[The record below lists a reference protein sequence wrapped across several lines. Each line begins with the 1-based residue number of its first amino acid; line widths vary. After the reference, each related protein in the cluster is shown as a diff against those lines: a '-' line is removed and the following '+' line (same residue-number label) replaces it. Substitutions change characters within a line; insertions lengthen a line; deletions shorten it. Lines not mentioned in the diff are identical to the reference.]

1 MRSRSRV
8 VVFGESTRGL
18 LAHPYQPRDLL
29 DLELL
34 LGHPPEGSQGL
45 YLATQ
50 TMLLEHELLFF
61 RVDEEGFSPQDYW
74 MGARVLSELSHRRV
88 CFDAVGLPG
97 VGDAE
102 IIAAV
107 ERSLLGR
114 APLLLMNER
123 DLYDF
128 LSSSDSTQ

>member
-1 MRSRSRV
+1 MRSRARV
-8 VVFGESTRGL
+8 VVFGESTKGVC
-18 LAHPYQPRDLL
+18 AHPYQPRDLV

-34 LGHPPEGSQGL
+34 LGHPPEGSHGL

-50 TMLLEHELLFF
+50 TMLLEHELVFF
-61 RVDEEGFSPQDYW
+61 RVDEEGYSPQDYW
-74 MGARVLSELSHRRV
+74 MGARVLSELNNRRV
-88 CFDAVGLPG
+88 TIDAVGLPG

-107 ERSLLGR
+107 ERSLKGR
-114 APLLLMNER
+114 VPLLFMNER

-128 LSSSDSTQ
+128 LSSDCSS